1 MRFEWT
7 YEGPPLKLQNFL
19 QRQGLS
25 RAQLKKL
32 KFHGGFVFVNRRQRN
47 TAFRLQSG
55 DQVLLQLAPEVPVD
69 TVVPYRAPLA
79 VVYEDDYLLVVNKPA
94 GVASIP
100 DAAKGNDS
108 MANIVKAY
116 LQDTHAESAA
126 IHVVTR
132 LDRDT
137 SGLMLFAKHGF
148 VHSLL
153 DRQLHSDDLA
163 KQYLAILTNSQ
174 PLPPHGWVV
183 LRIGRTAEF
192 YMKRGVTPTGK
203 RSVTEYQLVAQ
214 SPQAALARVT
224 LHTGRTHQIRVHLAA
239 LGHPLYGD
247 DLYGGPMVGIAR
259 QALHCASLRFWHPLL
274 HRDIHLRAPL
284 PEDMVSL
291 GRKVGL
297 DRAVNE
303 EEKEVG

>member
-7 YEGPPLKLQNFL
+7 YHGTPLKLQNFL
-19 QRQGLS
+19 QRQGVS
-25 RAQLKKL
+25 RAQLKRV
-32 KFHGGFVFVNRRQRN
+32 KFHGGAVFVNRRQRN
-47 TAFRLQSG
+47 TAFQLQDG
-55 DQVLLQLAPEVPVD
+55 DAVLLQMAPEVPVD
-69 TVVPYRAPLA
+69 TVVPYRAPLT

-116 LQDTHAESAA
+116 LADTHAESTA

-153 DRQLHSDDLA
+153 DRQLHSDDLQ
-163 KQYLAILTNSQ
+163 KQYLALCTNPA
-174 PLPPHGWVV
+174 PLPPHGWLC

-192 YMKRGVTPTGK
+192 YMKRGVTPQGK
-203 RSVTEYQLVAQ
+203 VSVTEYQLVAQ
-214 SPQAALARVT
+214 SSQAALVRVT
-224 LHTGRTHQIRVHLAA
+224 LHTGRTHQIRVHFAA
-239 LGHPLYGD
+239 VGHPLFGD
-247 DLYGGPMVGIAR
+247 DLYGGPLTGIKR
-259 QALHCASLRFWHPLL
+259 QALHCADLQFWHPLL
-274 HRDIHLRAPL
+274 HQTLHLTAPL
-284 PEDMVSL
+284 PADMVSL
-291 GRKVGL
+291 GHAVGVCA
-297 DRAVNE
+297 D
-303 EEKEVG
+303 